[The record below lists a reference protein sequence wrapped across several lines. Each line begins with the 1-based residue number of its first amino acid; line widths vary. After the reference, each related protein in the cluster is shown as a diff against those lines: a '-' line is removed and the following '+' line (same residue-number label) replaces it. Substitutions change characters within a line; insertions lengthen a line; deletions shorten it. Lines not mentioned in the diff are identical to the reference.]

1 MFHVKH
7 SGVEACLG
15 PAPAP
20 YHRGAGPSADHA
32 LAIWGTV
39 VGGAAVLLVAGPLG
53 ALLGGVAG
61 HVLERWLRE
70 WLARDS
76 TPIDGPAAVP
86 AETRRVAVAT
96 ATIVLAAKLAK
107 ADGAVSRLEVDTFK
121 DVFDVRD
128 EDVGG
133 IAPIFDEAKRTPEGF
148 ELHARQLATIFAYEP
163 GILEELLDQLFVLA
177 AADGE
182 LDVAEIAWLARVAAI
197 FGLDGPP
204 FEAILARYGT
214 SQTQPQ
220 GRSDD
225 ASAYRVLGLDGSAS
239 DAEVKAAWRRLVRQN
254 HPDRLAA
261 EGGSDEQVRQANG
274 RLATINAAYDR
285 IARERGLV

>member
-1 MFHVKH
+1 M
-7 SGVEACLG
+7 LG
-15 PAPAP
+15 
-20 YHRGAGPSADHA
+20 GLAG
-32 LAIWGTV
+32 LV
-39 VGGAAVLLVAGPLG
+39 VAGPVG
-53 ALLGGVAG
+53 GLLGGVAG
-61 HVLERWLRE
+61 HILERWLRE
-70 WLARDS
+70 LLARD
-76 TPIDGPAAVP
+76 GRPAAEPAADP

-96 ATIVLAAKLAK
+96 AIIVLAAKLAK
-107 ADGAVSRLEVDTFK
+107 ADGAVSRIEVDTFK

-148 ELHARQLATIFAYEP
+148 EAHARQLAALLAYEP
-163 GILEELLDQLFVLA
+163 GMLEELLDQLFVLA

-182 LDVAEIAWLARVAAI
+182 LKAAEIAWLGRVAAI

-204 FEAILARYGT
+204 FEAVLARYGVRPL
-214 SQTQPQ
+214 QPERRLD
-220 GRSDD
+220 GAD
-225 ASAYRVLGLDGSAS
+225 AYAVLGLGRNAS

-261 EGGSDEQVRQANG
+261 EGGSGEQVRQAND
-274 RLATINAAYDR
+274 RLAAINAAYDR

>member
-1 MFHVKH
+1 M
-7 SGVEACLG
+7 
-15 PAPAP
+15 
-20 YHRGAGPSADHA
+20 
-32 LAIWGTV
+32 AIWGAV
-39 VGGAAVLLVAGPLG
+39 LGGAAGLLVAGPLG
-53 ALLGGVAG
+53 ALLGGAAG

-70 WLARDS
+70 WLARGSRSLDS
-76 TPIDGPAAVP
+76 PAADP

-107 ADGAVSRLEVDTFK
+107 ADGAVSRVEVDTFK

-148 ELHARQLATIFAYEP
+148 EPHARQLVAIFACEP
-163 GILEELLDQLFVLA
+163 EILEELLDQLFVLA

-182 LDVAEIAWLARVAAI
+182 LDTAEIAWLGRVAAI

-204 FEAILARYGT
+204 FQAILVRYGT
-214 SQTQPQ
+214 SRPQSQ

-225 ASAYRVLGLDGSAS
+225 ASAYRVLGLEGSAS

-254 HPDRLAA
+254 HPDRLVA

-274 RLATINAAYDR
+274 RLAAINAAYDR